1 MQSYNATL
9 EKDIA
14 ETREQVASLNA
25 QMNDG
30 QDATLKSQNAK
41 NKAELQIVDLEQ
53 SLTLVKDERQR
64 LQNDLAQSRKD
75 LAAEQQ
81 KTENLGTQVER
92 MRSLIENLDHTKDEL
107 LQRLQQTVTT
117 SRGGEN
123 ERAVLVNDI
132 QSYKRELQ
140 AKEQQINDLKQSVA
154 MLDGNLDEMQ
164 GELDQKTEE
173 LVQVRSQLEKQCL
186 EFSNVQHQMSV
197 VVGKEDNNQRKLFE
211 REQEIKT
218 LRQEQINMREQV
230 E

>member
-1 MQSYNATL
+1 METVQSYNATL

-53 SLTLVKDERQR
+53 SLTLAKDERQR

-81 KTENLGTQVER
+81 RTENLGTQVER

-107 LQRLQQTVTT
+107 LQRL
-117 SRGGEN
+117 
-123 ERAVLVNDI
+123 
-132 QSYKRELQ
+132 
-140 AKEQQINDLKQSVA
+140 
-154 MLDGNLDEMQ
+154 
-164 GELDQKTEE
+164 
-173 LVQVRSQLEKQCL
+173 
-186 EFSNVQHQMSV
+186 
-197 VVGKEDNNQRKLFE
+197 
-211 REQEIKT
+211 
-218 LRQEQINMREQV
+218 
-230 E
+230 